1 MNMGELEKMSEM
13 IRQTMARLPSAAA
26 PLTQSAPSFGHQTH
40 KTDLQKQ
47 ILSQE
52 IKEFREEHLTKSKPV
67 DNPFSYDEDLTRH
80 DDLPAK
86 QHSPQFKEELMPI
99 KEESKNA
106 NEETVFSIEEMERIE
121 RILKQ

>member
-67 DNPFSYDEDLTRH
+67 DNPFSDDEDLTRH

-86 QHSPQFKEELMPI
+86 QHSPQF